1 MNIGIVCYP
10 TYGGS
15 GVVATELGKSLAARG
30 HKVHFITYSR
40 PIRLDTFTQ
49 NVTLH
54 SVQVHDYPLFEYPP
68 YEAALASTM
77 VDVARY
83 QDLDLFHVHY
93 AIPHASAGFMAR
105 SILESMGLS
114 VPVITTLH
122 GTDITLVGQN
132 KSMEPV
138 VTYSINQS
146 DGVTA
151 VSDFLKQATYDAFG
165 VTNDIRVI
173 PNFVDTERFARQDK
187 EHFRKMIAQN
197 DEKLVLHTSNFR
209 KVKRV
214 EDVILT
220 FRKLLS
226 KVNAKL
232 LMIGDGPERAKAEA
246 KCRELDLCSQIIFLG
261 NQNPVEEIYS
271 IGDLFLMPSAS
282 ESFGLSALE
291 AMSCGVP
298 VISSNAGGLP
308 EININGKTGYA
319 CDIGD
324 TDCMGEKAIY
334 VLENQARWEE
344 FSKNARESALQ
355 YTLDAIVPQYEGYY
369 QEVLDKRRKLAPNT
383 TP

>member
-15 GVVATELGKSLAARG
+15 GVVATELGKSLALRG
-30 HKVHFITYSR
+30 HTVHFITYSR
-40 PIRLDTFTQ
+40 PIRLESFTQ
-49 NVTLH
+49 NVTFH

-93 AIPHASAGFMAR
+93 AIPHASAGVLAR
-105 SILESMGLS
+105 NILKSLGKY
-114 VPVITTLH
+114 VPVVTTLH

-132 KSMEPV
+132 ESMEPV
-138 VTYSINQS
+138 VTYSINES

-151 VSDFLKQATYDAFG
+151 VSEFLKKATYDAFG
-165 VTNDIRVI
+165 VSKDIRVI
-173 PNFVDTERFARQDK
+173 PNFVDTVRFARQDK
-187 EHFRKMIAQN
+187 EHFRKMIAPN

-220 FRKLLS
+220 FQKLLT

-246 KCRELDLCSQIIFLG
+246 KCRELDLCSSIHFLG
-261 NQNPVEEIYS
+261 TQNPVEEIYS

-298 VISSNAGGLP
+298 VVSSNAGGLP
-308 EININGKTGYA
+308 EINVNGLTGYA

-324 TDCMGEKAIY
+324 TESMGEKAIY
-334 VLENQARWEE
+334 ILEDAERWQK
-344 FSKNARESALQ
+344 FSKNARAMAEKYNLE
-355 YTLDAIVPQYEGYY
+355 AIVPQYEAYY
-369 QEVLDKRRKLAPNT
+369 AEILHKNLSLAAKS
-383 TP
+383 